1 MFKKFYPKEY
11 MESIIRLNRFNANNA
26 GIISDVAKY
35 IQNSAE
41 YDFNYDKKLDS
52 STNIAI
58 SLLKE
63 YKSGVYRHYAMAATM
78 LYRAL
83 SIPARY
89 TEGVIVNAEKNTE
102 VSVNAMMRHAWV
114 EVYVEGIGWQM
125 VEVTGGYGEEPAV
138 PDKEIAPEDLY
149 MYYENG
155 TVILANRYTTANA
168 VHQLS
173 KLPPRE
179 YDGFLQWLF
188 DLEYGKM
195 GLPKPDLVLY
205 LCVPPEVSRSLIR
218 SRSQSTGR
226 ATDIHEKDSRHLDD
240 SYRAALYS
248 ADKLGWAK
256 IDCARDGELRT
267 REDIH
272 QEILTCVKNT
282 LGL

>member
-1 MFKKFYPKEY
+1 MEAQKKKGV
-11 MESIIRLNRFNANNA
+11 L
-26 GIISDVAKY
+26 
-35 IQNSAE
+35 
-41 YDFNYDKKLDS
+41 
-52 STNIAI
+52 IAI
-58 SLLKE
+58 DGLDGSGKETQTRLLEQALKAKGIPCRSISFPT
-63 YKSGVYRHYAMAATM
+63 YNDSMSAAVKLYLSGAFGEDPQAVNGYAASVF
-78 LYRAL
+78 Y
-83 SIPARY
+83 
-89 TEGVIVNAEKNTE
+89 GVDRICSYLLDWKK
-102 VSVNAMMRHAWV
+102 
-114 EVYVEGIGWQM
+114 
-125 VEVTGGYGEEPAV
+125 
-138 PDKEIAPEDLY
+138 D
-149 MYYENG
+149 YENG

-248 ADKLGWAK
+248 ADKLCWTK

-272 QEILTCVKNT
+272 QEILACVQSTSAICEK
-282 LGL
+282 

>member
-1 MFKKFYPKEY
+1 MEAQKKKGV
-11 MESIIRLNRFNANNA
+11 L
-26 GIISDVAKY
+26 
-35 IQNSAE
+35 
-41 YDFNYDKKLDS
+41 
-52 STNIAI
+52 IAI
-58 SLLKE
+58 DGLDGSGKETQTRLLEQALKE
-63 YKSGVYRHYAMAATM
+63 KGIPCRSVSFPTYDDSMSAAVKLYLSGAFGEDPQAVNGYAASVF
-78 LYRAL
+78 Y
-83 SIPARY
+83 
-89 TEGVIVNAEKNTE
+89 GVDRICSYLLDWKK
-102 VSVNAMMRHAWV
+102 
-114 EVYVEGIGWQM
+114 
-125 VEVTGGYGEEPAV
+125 
-138 PDKEIAPEDLY
+138 D
-149 MYYENG
+149 YENG